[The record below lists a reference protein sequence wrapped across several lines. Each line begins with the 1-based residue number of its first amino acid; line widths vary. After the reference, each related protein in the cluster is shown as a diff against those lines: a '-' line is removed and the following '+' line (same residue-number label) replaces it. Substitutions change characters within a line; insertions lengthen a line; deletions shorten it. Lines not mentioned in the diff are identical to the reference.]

1 MVKKLF
7 LYEEKLLKEAGA
19 YQAGRLQLMRTF
31 IANVRVCIMQEAAH
45 GMKNHS
51 TKTAKKRIRE
61 YCGDR
66 TMQRVLREYPYGRL
80 PVRQR
85 IFSFFMEVKSANIL
99 LALANAQNHRN
110 REKKG

>member
-1 MVKKLF
+1 
-7 LYEEKLLKEAGA
+7 
-19 YQAGRLQLMRTF
+19 MRTF

-66 TMQRVLREYPYGRL
+66 TMQRVLREYP
-80 PVRQR
+80 
-85 IFSFFMEVKSANIL
+85 
-99 LALANAQNHRN
+99 
-110 REKKG
+110 